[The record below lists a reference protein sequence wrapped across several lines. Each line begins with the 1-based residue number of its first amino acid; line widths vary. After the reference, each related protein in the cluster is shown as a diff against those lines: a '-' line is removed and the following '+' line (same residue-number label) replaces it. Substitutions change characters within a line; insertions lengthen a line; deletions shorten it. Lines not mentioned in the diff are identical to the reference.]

1 MPERRDTRIELRAT
15 QADRA
20 LIVRAAEACNMKLSE
35 FAVSH
40 LVTDSR
46 RILADRTEFVLSPEA
61 QAEWETINARPA
73 RDLPSL
79 RKLLERP
86 SPFEQ

>member
-1 MPERRDTRIELRAT
+1 MPDARDTRIELRAT
-15 QADRA
+15 KADRA

-35 FAVSH
+35 YAVSH

-46 RILADRTEFVLSPEA
+46 RVLADRTQFALSPEA
-61 QAEWETINARPA
+61 QAEWEAINAGPA
-73 RDLPSL
+73 RDLPGL
-79 RKLLERP
+79 RDLMRRP

>member
-1 MPERRDTRIELRAT
+1 MPETRDTRIELRAT
-15 QADRA
+15 KADRA
-20 LIVRAAEACNMKLSE
+20 LIIRAAEACNMKLSE

-61 QAEWETINARPA
+61 QAEWEAINARPA

-79 RKLLERP
+79 RKLMERP

>member
-61 QAEWETINARPA
+61 QAEWETINTRPA

>member
-61 QAEWETINARPA
+61 QAEWEAINARPA

-79 RKLLERP
+79 RKLMERP

>member
-1 MPERRDTRIELRAT
+1 MTDARDTRIELRAT
-15 QADRA
+15 KADRA

-35 FAVSH
+35 YAVTH

-46 RILADRTEFVLSPEA
+46 RVLADRAQFALSPEA
-61 QAEWETINARPA
+61 QDEWEAINVGPA
-73 RDLPSL
+73 RDLPGL
-79 RKLLERP
+79 RELMRRP

>member
-1 MPERRDTRIELRAT
+1 MTDTRSSRIALRT
-15 QADRA
+15 TEADRA

-35 FAVSH
+35 FAVHH

-46 RILADRTEFVLSPEA
+46 RVLADRTEFVLSPEA
-61 QAEWETINARPA
+61 QAEWEAINDRPA

-79 RKLLERP
+79 RKLMERH
-86 SPFEQ
+86 SPFKP

>member
-1 MPERRDTRIELRAT
+1 MPDARDTRIELRAT
-15 QADRA
+15 KADRA

-35 FAVSH
+35 YAVSH

-46 RILADRTEFVLSPEA
+46 RVLADRAQFVLSPEA
-61 QAEWETINARPA
+61 QAEWEAINARPA

-79 RKLLERP
+79 RELMRRP
-86 SPFEQ
+86 SPFKQ